1 MEGCPPLAA
10 STRPDSSGLDAVE
23 SRPVDSF
30 ATLRS
35 GLPCAPP
42 RRPTRE
48 ASRAASAGARSSTD
62 QSPLVWHLPRCRI
75 TELSRRKKVP
85 SCGKSPGAGGAS
97 ASVCSQ
103 EANLNLSVPK
113 RHCQGQRG
121 THTGRSFQNRR
132 GQCND
137 RQRSTC
143 SSLLDCSGISDV
155 DATSQIE
162 VVVVSESRSRCYEGF
177 CLLVSLSHC
186 ACLSTGTSC
195 ARRAAVGG

>member
-42 RRPTRE
+42 RRPARQ

-121 THTGRSFQNRR
+121 THAQADHFRIDEGNAMID
-132 GQCND
+132 ND
-137 RQRSTC
+137 RHVAQFWTAR
-143 SSLLDCSGISDV
+143 
-155 DATSQIE
+155 
-162 VVVVSESRSRCYEGF
+162 VSVTLMQHRKSKS
-177 CLLVSLSHC
+177 
-186 ACLSTGTSC
+186 
-195 ARRAAVGG
+195 